1 MLAYKK
7 NLTMETMGSFKN
19 QPVQPAIV
27 NPTLCSMVT
36 SMMNLQEE
44 ELRIIAKQLFSKL
57 LITPVVKFLTK
68 ED

>member
-36 SMMNLQEE
+36 SMNLQEE
-44 ELRIIAKQLFSKL
+44 ELWIIAKQLFSEL
-57 LITPVVKFLTK
+57 LITAVVKFLTK